1 MLEGEGYKII
11 HVKDG
16 EQAVAACAKHL
27 FDFILMDCNMPVM
40 DGIMASSIIRNE
52 LKIHTPIAAL
62 TANAFPEDKEE
73 CLKAGMND
81 FLTKPLDKEL
91 LLSSIKQFTQ
101 KW

>member
-1 MLEGEGYKII
+1 MRILIAEDNDINAEIVKAMLEGEGYKIV

-40 DGIMASSIIRNE
+40 DGIMAASIIRNE
-52 LKIHTPIAAL
+52 LKINTPIAAL

-73 CLKAGMND
+73 CL
-81 FLTKPLDKEL
+81 
-91 LLSSIKQFTQ
+91 I
-101 KW
+101 